1 MIIIKMNYEVRTFR
15 DRVEFYF
22 NGKLNDIT
30 INGKVIPAIEYA
42 DGSKEYYKDG
52 KPHRD
57 NDPVLGSMP
66 AIEHSGGGKE
76 YYKDGKRHRDN
87 DPVLGSMPAIEFAD
101 GSKLYYKDGKRHRD
115 DDPELGPMPAIERAN
130 GTKEYYKDGIQFY
143 PDIKPKP
150 KNDTK
155 FRLIKLRDEL
165 NHIIES
171 LN

>member
-1 MIIIKMNYEVRTFR
+1 MIIIKMNYKVKTFSHK
-15 DRVEFYF
+15 VEFYF
-22 NGKLNDIT
+22 NNKLNDIT

-66 AIEHSGGGKE
+66 AIERANGTKE
-76 YYKDGKRHRDN
+76 
-87 DPVLGSMPAIEFAD
+87 
-101 GSKLYYKDGKRHRD
+101 YYKDGKRHRD